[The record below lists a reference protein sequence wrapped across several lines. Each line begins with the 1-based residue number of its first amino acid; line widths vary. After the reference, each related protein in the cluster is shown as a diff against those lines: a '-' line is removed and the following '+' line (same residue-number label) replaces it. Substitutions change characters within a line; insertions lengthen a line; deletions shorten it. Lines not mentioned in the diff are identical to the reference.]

1 MPYSNNNDSAKET
14 AHGNAFVPSEE
25 SYEILEGM
33 AMNGATHKQMAEA
46 LGICDKTLV
55 KHYGDFLKSVKPL
68 FDARVAR
75 QLKRHIFHEDPKIA
89 LDATKF
95 YANSKM
101 GYKQAT
107 DNNHTMEG
115 LPSFTVNFSSEK
127 PIDG

>member
-1 MPYSNNNDSAKET
+1 MPYMKKDD
-14 AHGNAFVPSEE
+14 VPHFNSHIPTEE
-25 SYEILEGM
+25 SHEILEGM

-75 QLKRHIFHEDPKIA
+75 QLKRHIFHDDPKIA

-101 GYKQAT
+101 GYKQNT
-107 DNNHTMEG
+107 DNTHGFDG

-127 PIDG
+127 PTDG

>member
-1 MPYSNNNDSAKET
+1 MPHSNNQDIPHFNSHIPTD
-14 AHGNAFVPSEE
+14 E

-55 KHYGDFLKSVKPL
+55 KHYGDYLKSVKPL

-75 QLKRHIFHEDPKIA
+75 QLKRNIFHDDPKIA

-95 YANSKM
+95 YLNSKV
-101 GYKQAT
+101 GYKQST

-115 LPSFTVNFSSEK
+115 LPSFTVNFSDEK
-127 PIDG
+127 PSDG